1 MRKCTEVERL
11 VRAPFPNYFS
21 LFRVP
26 HISCN
31 TVGNDSSFRVAMKFT
46 ANLLK
51 PPNCLFWQ
59 LFIKIFSF
67 FLFSGW
73 FRFPAT
79 LQEMH
84 LFEHLFQIAGSTDA
98 DALGGW
104 AKQGPLD
111 GFSTV
116 TLSIFP
122 GSALLNPFFARSGS
136 RIWILE
142 LHIED

>member
-1 MRKCTEVERL
+1 
-11 VRAPFPNYFS
+11 
-21 LFRVP
+21 
-26 HISCN
+26 
-31 TVGNDSSFRVAMKFT
+31 
-46 ANLLK
+46 
-51 PPNCLFWQ
+51 
-59 LFIKIFSF
+59 
-67 FLFSGW
+67 
-73 FRFPAT
+73 
-79 LQEMH
+79 MH

-136 RIWILE
+136 RISILE